1 MGNLEEPIETS
12 TSNAL
17 VVLLKCEEVN
27 EKLRLVSKVLIPL
40 IKGKEYR

>member
-1 MGNLEEPIETS
+1 MGYLEDPIETS

-17 VVLLKCEEVN
+17 VELLKWEEAK

-40 IKGKEYR
+40 IKGKE